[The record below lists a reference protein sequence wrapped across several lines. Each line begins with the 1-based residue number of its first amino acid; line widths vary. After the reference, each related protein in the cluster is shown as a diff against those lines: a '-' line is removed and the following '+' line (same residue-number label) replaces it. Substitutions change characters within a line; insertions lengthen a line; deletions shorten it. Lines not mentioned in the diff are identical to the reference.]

1 MYMEFS
7 DLVANYVLWII
18 RTVLI
23 LIRMSA
29 IDILFLV
36 TEQAHYVL
44 FWAINKLCRLK
55 IGNFWTHPFFYYVG
69 ST

>member
-1 MYMEFS
+1 MS
-7 DLVANYVLWII
+7 DIVHICNEAFRFGSELGNYVLWII

-36 TEQAHYVL
+36 TKQAHYVI
-44 FWAINKLCRLK
+44 FGVSIN
-55 IGNFWTHPFFYYVG
+55 YVV
-69 ST
+69 